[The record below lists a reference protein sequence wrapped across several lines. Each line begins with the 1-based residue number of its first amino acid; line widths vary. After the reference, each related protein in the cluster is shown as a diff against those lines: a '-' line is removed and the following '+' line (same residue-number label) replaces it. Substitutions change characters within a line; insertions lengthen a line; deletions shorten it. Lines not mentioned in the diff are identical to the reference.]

1 MSTYGTPQPR
11 EVVTGEAV
19 ALELRLAQLPTRSL
33 SIMLDMTHPA
43 HACCSGWSSCSAI
56 GGGSL
61 DDAAGAAAA
70 LVVIV
75 GVIVGYPLVFETLTR
90 GKTPGKY
97 ALGLR
102 AVRDDGGAI
111 RFRHALVRALLE
123 VVEIWLL
130 LGIPAVFC
138 SLANSRGKR
147 FGDLAA
153 GTVVVRERVPSKAG
167 ARADM
172 PPELA
177 SWASTADVGR
187 VPDDLALAARQFL
200 VRAPQLTPEVRWSMG
215 QRLAADVV
223 PWLAPPPPRVPP
235 ERLLAAVVA
244 ERRRRDEHRM
254 ATQAAAARAWA
265 EGPQAP
271 PAPPVRP
278 ASPAP
283 PQDDPYG
290 YGLRPAADPLPD
302 FGVPGS
308 FDTPSHGS
316 GDGFSAPT

>member
-19 ALELRLAQLPTRSL
+19 ALELRLAQLPTRGLSL
-33 SIMLDMTHPA
+33 MLDMFIQLTLLF
-43 HACCSGWSSCSAI
+43 GLVLLLTI

-75 GVIVGYPLVFETLTR
+75 GVIVGYPLAFETATR

-102 AVRDDGGAI
+102 AVRDDGGSI
-111 RFRHALVRALLE
+111 RFRHALARALIE

-215 QRLAADVV
+215 QRLASDVA

-254 ATQAAAARAWA
+254 ASQAAAARAWA
-265 EGPQAP
+265 EGNSAP
-271 PAPPVRP
+271 TPAPAAR
-278 ASPAP
+278 PAP
-283 PQDDPYG
+283 PQDGPYG
-290 YGLRPAADPLPD
+290 YGLRQKDPPPD
-302 FGVPGS
+302 LGVPGS
-308 FDTPSHGS
+308 FDTPGQGP